1 MIIVVGH
8 VITRPETAA
17 RITELCIEHS
27 QRSRAEPGC
36 ISHNVHVDCED
47 PSRLV
52 FVEQWTDAEALKA
65 HFAVPESIAFVREV
79 RALAAART
87 EMKVF
92 EAQEASPGK
101 R

>member
-1 MIIVVGH
+1 MILVTGH

-17 RITELCIEHS
+17 RITELCVEHS
-27 QRSRAEPGC
+27 RRSRSEPGC
-36 ISHNVHVDCED
+36 LAHNVHVDCED

-52 FVEQWTDAEALKA
+52 FVEQWADAGALKA

-79 RALAAART
+79 QALAAART
-87 EMKVF
+87 EMNVF
-92 EAQEASPGK
+92 EATEA